1 MTKLHWM
8 FQLGVVG
15 LAATAA
21 TPAAAGEWYDF
32 ERWMSAGTAVT
43 SPSEGPWRINLAAG
57 AAAAPVYLGGDEYD
71 AKPLPLVDLEYR
83 NFAFLSTQRGAGFH
97 FWRSGRVR
105 AGARLTLDYGRE
117 SADAPRLRGLPDIET
132 GGEAGVF
139 LEGFAGSWRFQADL
153 RQEIADGHGGFLASA
168 GVAYG
173 ARLSDAM
180 SLFLGAGLTYMGE
193 EYAASY
199 FSVLAGAPLPAF
211 EAGSGLRDV
220 SPYAQLVY
228 HFTPR
233 FYAALEGRAY
243 MLMGDIVDSP
253 IVENDL
259 PFTGSFM
266 VGYRF

>member
-1 MTKLHWM
+1 MIRSANAGWGLLA
-8 FQLGVVG
+8 FL
-15 LAATAA
+15 LAAP
-21 TPAAAGEWYDF
+21 PAAAGEWYDF

-43 SPSEGPWRINLAAG
+43 SPSAGPWRINLGAG

-83 NFAFLSTQRGAGFH
+83 NFAFVSTQRGAGFH

-117 SADAPRLRGLPDIET
+117 SADAPLLRGLPDIET
-132 GGEAGVF
+132 GVEAGVF
-139 LEGFAGSWRFQADL
+139 LVGFAGSWRFQADL

-168 GVAYG
+168 DVAYG

-193 EYAASY
+193 EYAAAY
-199 FSVLAGAPLPAF
+199 FSVPAGAPLPPF

>member
-1 MTKLHWM
+1 MIRRADAGWSL
-8 FQLGVVG
+8 LAIVVV
-15 LAATAA
+15 AA
-21 TPAAAGEWYDF
+21 PAAAGEWYDF
-32 ERWMSAGTAVT
+32 ERWMSAGAAVT
-43 SPSEGPWRINLAAG
+43 SQSEGPWRFNLGAG
-57 AAAAPVYLGGDEYD
+57 VAVAPVYLGGDEYD

-83 NFAFLSTQRGAGFH
+83 NFAFLSTQRGFGFNL
-97 FWRSGRVR
+97 WRSSGVR

-117 SADAPRLRGLPDIET
+117 SADAALLRGLPDVET
-132 GGEAGVF
+132 GVEAGVF
-139 LEGFAGSWRFQADL
+139 IEAFTGSWRFQGDL
-153 RQEIADGHGGFLASA
+153 RQEIADGHGGFLASV

-173 ARLSDAM
+173 ARLSESV
-180 SLFLGAGLTYMGE
+180 SLFLGAGLAYMGE

-199 FSVLAGAPLPAF
+199 FGVPAGAPLPAF
-211 EAGSGLRDV
+211 EAGSGIRDI

-243 MLMGDIVDSP
+243 ALMGDIVDSP
-253 IVENDL
+253 IVESDL